1 MQSSR
6 VCSGTMRMLKSLG
19 PLADPSQF
27 SDPLD
32 LANLPTETALDML
45 HDMVLIRRSEEEIAE
60 LVTEGHIKCPCHFAI
75 GQEATAVG
83 IAHHLRP
90 TDRGFGAH
98 RSHSHYLASG
108 GSVDKLFA
116 EVLGRATGASRGM
129 GGSMHLYAADQGFAG
144 SVPIVAGT
152 VPLAVGAGLA
162 AQMDGN
168 GDIGVA
174 YFGDGACE
182 EGVVHEALNL
192 ASVMK
197 LPVLF
202 VVENN
207 LYSSHLD
214 INIRQ
219 PNDRTAR
226 FAEAHAMEARV
237 VDGNDVVA
245 VANAAGELI
254 ARAREGDGPGFL
266 EAVTYRWRGHV
277 GPDPNIDVGLRRSA
291 EEVAAWKKRDPIAR
305 LDAALCARG
314 VSADEIS
321 QVYTKVDSVVI
332 DARSEGLAAPW
343 PEQAALLDYVYA
355 QRRTD

>member
-1 MQSSR
+1 MSQALE
-6 VCSGTMRMLKSLG
+6 TLG
-19 PLADPSQF
+19 ALADPRGF
-27 SDPLD
+27 TAPVD
-32 LANLPTETALDML
+32 LQNTPDATALGML
-45 HDMVLIRRSEEEIAE
+45 ERMALIRRAEEQIAE
-60 LVTEGHIKCPCHFAI
+60 MVEAGEVKCPCHFAI

-83 IAHHLRP
+83 VAQHLRP

-108 GSVDKLFA
+108 GSVDKLMA
-116 EVLGRATGASRGM
+116 EVLGRDTGASRGM
-129 GGSMHLYAADQGFAG
+129 GGSMHLYGADTGFAG

-162 AQMDGN
+162 AKLDGS
-168 GDIGVA
+168 GDVGIA

-182 EGVVHEALNL
+182 EGVVHESLNL

-214 INIRQ
+214 INLRQ
-219 PNDRTAR
+219 PSDRVAR
-226 FAEAHAMEARV
+226 FGEAHGVATRV
-237 VDGNDVVA
+237 VDGNDVIEVA
-245 VANAAGELI
+245 RVAGELI
-254 ARAREGDGPGFL
+254 ERARAGGGPGFI

-277 GPDPNIDVGLRRSA
+277 GPDENIDVGLRRSS

-305 LDAALCARG
+305 LEAALETRG
-314 VSADEIS
+314 VAAAEIEGRLAAAAAA
-321 QVYTKVDSVVI
+321 VTA
-332 DARSEGLAAPW
+332 ARARAYDAPW
-343 PEQAALLDYVYA
+343 PPASALLDHVYA
-355 QRRTD
+355 AQGDRS

>member
-1 MQSSR
+1 
-6 VCSGTMRMLKSLG
+6 MRMLERLG
-19 PLADPSQF
+19 ALADPSQF
-27 SDPLD
+27 SDPVD
-32 LANLPTETALDML
+32 LANLSTETALQML
-45 HDMVLIRRSEEEIAE
+45 HDMVLIRKSEEEIAE
-60 LVTEGHIKCPCHFAI
+60 LVVGGHIKCPCHFAI
-75 GQEATAVG
+75 GQEAPAVG
-83 IAHHLRP
+83 VAQHLRP

-108 GSVDKLFA
+108 ASVDKLFA
-116 EVLGRATGASRGM
+116 EVLGRATGASNGM
-129 GGSMHLYAADQGFAG
+129 GGSMHLYAAEQGFAG

-162 AQMDGN
+162 AKMDGN
-168 GDIGVA
+168 GDIGIA

-182 EGVVHEALNL
+182 EGVVHESLNL
-192 ASVMK
+192 ASIMK

-214 INIRQ
+214 INVRQ

-226 FAEAHAMEARV
+226 FAEAHAIETRV

-245 VANAAGELI
+245 VAQAADELISRARAGE
-254 ARAREGDGPGFL
+254 GPGFL

-277 GPDPNIDVGLRRSA
+277 GPDANIDVGLRRSA

-305 LDAALCARG
+305 LETSLRNRNVSDGDISAVHERVTKTVNTARDA
-314 VSADEIS
+314 
-321 QVYTKVDSVVI
+321 
-332 DARSEGLAAPW
+332 GLDAPW
-343 PEQAALLDYVYA
+343 PEQSALLDYVYA
-355 QRRTD
+355 Q

>member
-1 MQSSR
+1 
-6 VCSGTMRMLKSLG
+6 MLKSLG
-19 PLADPSQF
+19 PLADPAHF
-27 SDPLD
+27 TAPID
-32 LANLPTETALDML
+32 LANLSNETGLALLKDM
-45 HDMVLIRRSEEEIAE
+45 MLIRRAEESISD
-60 LVTEGHIKCPCHFAI
+60 LVEAGLIKCPCHFAI

-83 IAHHLRP
+83 VAHHLRS

-108 GSVDKLFA
+108 GSLDKLFA
-116 EVLGRATGASRGM
+116 EVLGRETGASRGM
-129 GGSMHLYAADQGFAG
+129 GGSMHLYAAEQGFAG

-162 AQMDGN
+162 AKMDGN
-168 GDIGVA
+168 GDIGIA

-182 EGVVHEALNL
+182 EGVVHESLNL

-214 INIRQ
+214 ISARQ

-226 FAEAHAMEARV
+226 FAEAHGVETRV

-245 VANAAGELI
+245 VIEAAGELI
-254 ARAREGDGPGFL
+254 DNARAGKGPGFL

-277 GPDPNIDVGLRRSA
+277 GPDANIDVGLRRSA
-291 EEVAAWKKRDPIAR
+291 KEVAAWKKRDPIAR
-305 LDAALCARG
+305 LIQTLIKRG
-314 VSADEIS
+314 VSSAEID
-321 QVYTKVDSVVI
+321 VYAVDVDTAVQH
-332 DARSEGLAAPW
+332 ARSEGLNAPW
-343 PEQAALLDYVYA
+343 PRPETLLDYVYA
-355 QRRTD
+355 D